1 MKSRGRR
8 KEKGEAKGKEEP
20 FFTPMAEKKHHKQ
33 SYKSTVYLFPVVE
46 HKRISIQN
54 RHRENLVGILHE
66 TGSHELD
73 RIPMS
78 TLAFA
83 FEREGMSAFR
93 FDFAGNGESEGS
105 FQYANYRREAEDL
118 SAVVE
123 HFQKDQRLIAA
134 LIGHSKRGNAVLL
147 YASRYHD
154 VHKIVNIAGRFNLS
168 RGIEGRLGQDFLEKI
183 KQYGFIDVKNRKG
196 KTEYR
201 VTKESL
207 IDRLA
212 TDTRAA
218 CETIPQCC
226 RVLTV
231 HGTLDEFVPVE
242 DAVEFAKYIKNH
254 NLRIVE
260 GADHEYT
267 KHQSDLASIVLS
279 FVKTGL
285 NQDKTVSKPLSSC
298 SRPKKCID
306 SCL

>member
-1 MKSRGRR
+1 
-8 KEKGEAKGKEEP
+8 
-20 FFTPMAEKKHHKQ
+20 MAEKKHHKQ
-33 SYKSTVYLFPVVE
+33 PYKSKVVE

-54 RHRENLVGILHE
+54 RHGENLVGILHE
-66 TGSHELD
+66 TGSRELVIICHGFRSSKHSQD

-118 SAVVE
+118 RAVVE

-134 LIGHSKRGNAVLL
+134 LIGHSKGGNAVLL

-154 VHKIVNIAGRFNLS
+154 IHKIVNIAGRFNLS
-168 RGIEGRLGQDFLEKI
+168 RGIEGRLGKDFLEEI
-183 KQYGFIDVKNRKG
+183 EQYGYIDVKNRKG

-242 DAVEFAKYIKNH
+242 DAIEFAEYIKNH

-285 NQDKTVSKPLSSC
+285 NQDKPKPLSSC
-298 SRPKKCID
+298 CRPKKCIN